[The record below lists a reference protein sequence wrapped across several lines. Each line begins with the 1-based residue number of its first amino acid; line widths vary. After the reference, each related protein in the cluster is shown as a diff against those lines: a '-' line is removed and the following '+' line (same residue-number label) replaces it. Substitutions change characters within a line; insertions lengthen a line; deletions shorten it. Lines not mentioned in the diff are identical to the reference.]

1 MGIVSNGKGVVPIS
15 IILLAVVATYGLGN
29 VPVLSLRIEQANVD
43 GIDAVFASQ
52 SVPSSSSFSSLPPSL
67 QNLYPPSSGNQSFIL
82 FNGELEDVNET
93 KIGIP
98 HDVYT
103 LQQMIVKSGDNVT
116 VDFYNTEED
125 ERHTFTI
132 GAPFDINSDLAGGE
146 NATINFSPQE
156 PGIYEFY
163 CIYHQPTMRG
173 QLVVLP

>member
-1 MGIVSNGKGVVPIS
+1 MRIISDCKSLVPIS
-15 IILLAVVATYGLGN
+15 SILVAIVVTYGLSSI
-29 VPVLSLRIEQANVD
+29 PVLSN
-43 GIDAVFASQ
+43 ASQ
-52 SVPSSSSFSSLPPSL
+52 SVASSSSSSFSSLPPSL
-67 QNLYPPSSGNQSFIL
+67 QNLYPPSSGNQSFYL

-93 KIGIP
+93 LFGT

-116 VDFYNTEED
+116 VKFYNTEEE
-125 ERHTFTI
+125 ERHSFTM
-132 GAPFDINSDLAGGE
+132 GTPFDINSDLAGGG

-156 PGIYEFY
+156 PGIYEYY